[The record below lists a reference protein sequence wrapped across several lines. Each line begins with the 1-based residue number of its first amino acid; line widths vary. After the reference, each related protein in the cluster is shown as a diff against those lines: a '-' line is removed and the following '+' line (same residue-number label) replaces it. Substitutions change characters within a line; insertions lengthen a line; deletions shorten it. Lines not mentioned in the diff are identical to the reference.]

1 MVRLRALLLAAM
13 LLIGVDV
20 GVGGLGAGASAVS
33 APARLTVHVSLS
45 RAVVHMG
52 ERIRVSYTWTDG
64 NGQLVDTNHI
74 GTMAIR
80 VIRNV
85 ACGST
90 IKGPHASG
98 GKGSWWY
105 TPMPAFVGP
114 LNPTARVFVGFNVRT
129 GGCAPIEDRTAGR
142 WVTVE
147 PAS

>member
-1 MVRLRALLLAAM
+1 MFRLRALLLAAT
-13 LLIGVDV
+13 LLIGSGIV
-20 GVGGLGAGASAVS
+20 GADASTS
-33 APARLTVHVSLS
+33 TQPARLSVHVSLS
-45 RAVVHMG
+45 RTVVHMG
-52 ERIRVSYTWTDG
+52 ERIRVTYSWTDG
-64 NGQLVDTNHI
+64 NGQLVDTNDI

-90 IKGPHASG
+90 IKGPQASS

-105 TPMPAFVGP
+105 TPVPAFVGP
-114 LNPTARVFVGFNVRT
+114 LNPTARVYVGFNVRT

-147 PAS
+147 PAQ